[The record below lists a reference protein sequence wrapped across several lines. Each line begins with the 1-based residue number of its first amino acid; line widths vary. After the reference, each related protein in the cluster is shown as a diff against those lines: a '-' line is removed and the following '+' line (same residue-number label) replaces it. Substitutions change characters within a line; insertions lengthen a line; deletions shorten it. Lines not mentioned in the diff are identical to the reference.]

1 MMAIATLEKEIMID
15 GIKRLSS
22 KNIKLKSFL
31 QKFRVPVLPIEK
43 NYFWALCRSVIYQQ
57 ISGKAAKKISDR
69 YLSLFD
75 QGIKMRPVDV
85 TEIDIEKI
93 HKVGISR
100 QKSSYIKNIADAFR
114 NNIINEK
121 NISDLDDQEII
132 KQLTSIKGVGRWTAE
147 MFIIFTLR
155 RTNVFP
161 VTDLGVQKGFQIFYS
176 LDALPTIEVMNE
188 KSESWRP
195 YRTIM
200 SLYLWYAVEGPF
212 EW

>member
-1 MMAIATLEKEIMID
+1 MINNVTLESEVMID
-15 GIKRLSS
+15 GIKKLSS
-22 KNIKLKSFL
+22 NDIRLKTFL

-43 NYFWALCRSVIYQQ
+43 NYFWSLCRSVIYQQ

-75 QGIKMRPVDV
+75 QEVKMTPADV
-85 TEIDIEKI
+85 LDIDIEKI
-93 HKVGISR
+93 NNVGISR
-100 QKSSYIKNIADAFR
+100 QKSSYIKNIADAFS
-114 NNIINEK
+114 NKIINEK
-121 NISDLDDQEII
+121 NISELDDQEII

-147 MFIIFTLR
+147 MFLIFTLR
-155 RTNVFP
+155 RTDVFP

-176 LDALPTIEVMNE
+176 LDELPTIEMMNQ

-212 EW
+212 DW

>member
-1 MMAIATLEKEIMID
+1 MTNNVTLEEEVMID
-15 GIKRLSS
+15 GIKKLSS
-22 KNIKLKSFL
+22 NDIRLKTFL

-43 NYFWALCRSVIYQQ
+43 NYFWSLCRSVIYQQ

-75 QGIKMRPVDV
+75 QDVKMTPADV
-85 TEIDIEKI
+85 LGIDIEKI
-93 HKVGISR
+93 YKVGISR
-100 QKSSYIKNIADAFR
+100 QKSSYIKNIADAFS

-121 NISDLDDQEII
+121 KISELDDQEII

-147 MFIIFTLR
+147 MFLIFTLR
-155 RTNVFP
+155 RTDVFP

-176 LDALPTIEVMNE
+176 LDKLPTIEMMNQ

>member
-1 MMAIATLEKEIMID
+1 MATNVTLGKEVMID
-15 GIKRLSS
+15 GIKKLSTNDIRL
-22 KNIKLKSFL
+22 KTFL

-43 NYFWALCRSVIYQQ
+43 NYFWSLCRSVIYQQ

-75 QGIKMRPVDV
+75 QDVKMTPADV
-85 TEIDIEKI
+85 LDIDIEKI
-93 HKVGISR
+93 NNVGISR
-100 QKSSYIKNIADAFR
+100 QKSSYIKNIADAFS
-114 NNIINEK
+114 NKIINEK
-121 NISDLDDQEII
+121 NISELDDQEII

-147 MFIIFTLR
+147 MFLIFTLR
-155 RTNVFP
+155 RTDVFP

-176 LDALPTIEVMNE
+176 LDELPTIEMMNQ

>member
-1 MMAIATLEKEIMID
+1 MTTNVTLGKEVMID
-15 GIKRLSS
+15 GIKKLSS
-22 KNIKLKSFL
+22 NDIRLKTFL

-43 NYFWALCRSVIYQQ
+43 NYFWSLCRSVIYQQ

-75 QGIKMRPVDV
+75 QDVKMTPADV
-85 TEIDIEKI
+85 LDIDIEKI
-93 HKVGISR
+93 NNVGISR
-100 QKSSYIKNIADAFR
+100 QKSSYIKNIADAFS
-114 NNIINEK
+114 NKIINEK
-121 NISDLDDQEII
+121 NISELDDQEII

-147 MFIIFTLR
+147 MFLIFTLR
-155 RTNVFP
+155 RTDVFP

-176 LDALPTIEVMNE
+176 LDKLPTIEMMNQ

>member
-1 MMAIATLEKEIMID
+1 MTNNVTLEEEVMID
-15 GIKRLSS
+15 GIKKLSS
-22 KNIKLKSFL
+22 IDIRLKTFL
-31 QKFRVPVLPIEK
+31 QKFSVPVLPIEK
-43 NYFWALCRSVIYQQ
+43 NYFWSLCRSVIYQQ

-75 QGIKMRPVDV
+75 QDIKMTPADV
-85 TEIDIEKI
+85 LEIDIEKI
-93 HKVGISR
+93 YKVGISR
-100 QKSSYIKNIADAFR
+100 QKSSYIKNIADAFS

-121 NISDLDDQEII
+121 KISELDDQEII

-147 MFIIFTLR
+147 MFLIFTLR
-155 RTNVFP
+155 RTDVFP

-176 LDALPTIEVMNE
+176 LDNLPTIEMMNQ

>member
-1 MMAIATLEKEIMID
+1 MTNNVTLEEEAMID
-15 GIKRLSS
+15 GIKKLSS
-22 KNIKLKSFL
+22 IDIRLKTFL
-31 QKFRVPVLPIEK
+31 QKFSVPVLPIEK
-43 NYFWALCRSVIYQQ
+43 NYFWSLCRSVIYQQ

-75 QGIKMRPVDV
+75 QDVKMTPADV
-85 TEIDIEKI
+85 MEIDIEKI
-93 HKVGISR
+93 YKVGISR
-100 QKSSYIKNIADAFR
+100 QKSSYIKNIADAFS
-114 NNIINEK
+114 NNIINENK
-121 NISDLDDQEII
+121 ISELDDQEII

-147 MFIIFTLR
+147 MFLIFTLR
-155 RTNVFP
+155 RTDVFP

-176 LDALPTIEVMNE
+176 LDKLPTIEMMNQ

>member
-1 MMAIATLEKEIMID
+1 MTTNVTLGKEVMID
-15 GIKRLSS
+15 GIKKLSS
-22 KNIKLKSFL
+22 NDIRLKTFL
-31 QKFRVPVLPIEK
+31 QKFNVPVLPIEK
-43 NYFWALCRSVIYQQ
+43 NYFWSLCRSVIYQQ

-75 QGIKMRPVDV
+75 QDVKMTPADV
-85 TEIDIEKI
+85 LDIDIEKI
-93 HKVGISR
+93 NNVGISR
-100 QKSSYIKNIADAFR
+100 QKSSYIKNIADAFS
-114 NNIINEK
+114 NKIINEK
-121 NISDLDDQEII
+121 NISELDDQEII

-147 MFIIFTLR
+147 MFLIFTLR
-155 RTNVFP
+155 RTDVFP

-176 LDALPTIEVMNE
+176 LDELPTIEMMNQ